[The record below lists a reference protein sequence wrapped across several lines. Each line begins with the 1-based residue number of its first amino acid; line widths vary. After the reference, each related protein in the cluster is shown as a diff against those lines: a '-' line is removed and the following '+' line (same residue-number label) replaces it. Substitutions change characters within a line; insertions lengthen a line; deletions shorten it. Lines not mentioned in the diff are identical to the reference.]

1 MRIYAEKGQQNILFE
16 FTERKFDNKI
26 NSFLK
31 YSKTF
36 TKKFFR
42 RKNKPTGCYIIYTW
56 GYKSKE
62 PGIQFTT
69 HVFPPSQNLTLTNV
83 LKWAVS
89 DMEVKHDNYIEKS
102 DPEGEGIFYLRAI
115 DINFIYT

>member
-1 MRIYAEKGQQNILFE
+1 MRIYAEKGHQNILFE

-36 TKKFFR
+36 TKKFFT
-42 RKNKPTGCYIIYTW
+42 RKNKPTGCYIRYTW

-62 PGIQFTT
+62 PRIKHTT
-69 HVFPPSQNLTLTNV
+69 HIFNPNEKLTLNNV

-89 DMEVKHDNYIEKS
+89 DMEVKHDYFIEKS
-102 DPEGEGIFYLRAI
+102 DPEGEQIFYLRSI